1 MNGEVLLSF
10 KLDLRQVL
18 LVTVTVQVPAT
29 TANLG
34 SGFDAIGAALSWHSF
49 VTLEPCD
56 DVVIEVSGEGEKEI
70 ARNESNIAVKAI
82 KALLQ
87 NLQGDLSKPLR
98 KGFRLHLDNRFPLTR
113 GLGSS
118 AAVRVGALVAA
129 NCLLG
134 EPLPFD
140 QLLKLAADLESHAD
154 NVAAALL
161 GGIVVA
167 VPTNESIAWARF
179 LPPLDLRIALL
190 VPDFSLETEKARSVL
205 PKLVPRTDAV
215 FNLARA
221 ALLVAALST
230 GQVDRLKVAM
240 QDKFH
245 QPYRQSLIPWLQQ
258 VFESALNAGALGVH
272 LSGSG
277 PTVAAW
283 CEDES
288 KAEAVAKAMWQSLK
302 SAGVKGFW
310 KVVGLDIHGA
320 KVVQRS

>member
-1 MNGEVLLSF
+1 M
-10 KLDLRQVL
+10 
-18 LVTVTVQVPAT
+18 TVTIQVPAT

-56 DVVIEVSGEGEKEI
+56 GLVVEVEGEGEREI
-70 ARNESNIAVKAI
+70 ARDESNIAVKAI

-87 NLQGDLSKPLR
+87 NLPSEVAKPLS

-118 AAVRVGALVAA
+118 AAARVGALVAA
-129 NCLLG
+129 NELLG
-134 EPLPFD
+134 NPLCID
-140 QLLKLAADLESHAD
+140 HLLKLSTELEGHAD

-161 GGIVVA
+161 GGVVVV
-167 VPTNESIAWARF
+167 VPTKEKIAWARF
-179 LPPLDLRIALL
+179 LPPLNLHIAL
-190 VPDFSLETEKARSVL
+190 VIPDFPLETEKARAVL
-205 PKLVPRTDAV
+205 PASVTRADAV
-215 FNLARA
+215 FNLGRA

-240 QDKFH
+240 QDKLH
-245 QPYRQSLIPWLQQ
+245 QPYRQSLMPWLPK
-258 VFESALNAGALGVH
+258 VFEAALDAGVLGVH
-272 LSGSG
+272 LSGAG

-283 CEDES
+283 CDDEI

-302 SAGVKGFW
+302 AMGINGFW
-310 KVVGLDIHGA
+310 KVVNLDIHGA
-320 KVVQRS
+320 RVVQRS